1 MKPHQGLVLGVST
14 AMRGIK
20 LATSSPEVRS
30 VYVQLVAVLLVVA
43 TALDVLGIWAVWHWT
58 RAVGSEVW
66 WQVLATVL
74 LRIAGIGIVL
84 LAAPVLALRA
94 VDLAFP
100 LLGERVFLAAMRV
113 HAPDRAAQLA
123 AMPGLP
129 LSRTIA
135 DAIVRTLSFLVQ
147 SIGVFALSFV
157 PIAGAVVAPV
167 LQTWITARALAW
179 ELLEPYF
186 DKLALDR
193 RGQARVLDEHRT
205 VCVGFAVPFVFVMA
219 VPLLGP
225 LAFGLAQGAAALF
238 VLEVLESGGSK
249 GSIGT

>member
-1 MKPHQGLVLGVST
+1 MKPQQGLVLGAST

-20 LATSSPEVRS
+20 LATSSPEVRAT
-30 VYVQLVAVLLVVA
+30 YVQLVAVLFVVA
-43 TALDVLGIWAVWHWT
+43 TALDVLGVWAVWHWT
-58 RAVGSEVW
+58 GGGAGDSW
-66 WQVLATVL
+66 WQTLALVL

-113 HAPDRAAQLA
+113 QSPERAAQLA

-135 DAIVRTLSFLVQ
+135 DALVRTLSFLVQ

-157 PIAGAVVAPV
+157 PVVGAVVAPV

-193 RGQARVLDEHRT
+193 AGQARVLDEHRM
-205 VCVGFAVPFVFVMA
+205 VSVGFAVPFVFVMA

-225 LAFGLAQGAAALF
+225 LMFGLAQGAAALF
-238 VLEVLESGGSK
+238 VLDVLESGGSK
-249 GSIGT
+249 GSVGT